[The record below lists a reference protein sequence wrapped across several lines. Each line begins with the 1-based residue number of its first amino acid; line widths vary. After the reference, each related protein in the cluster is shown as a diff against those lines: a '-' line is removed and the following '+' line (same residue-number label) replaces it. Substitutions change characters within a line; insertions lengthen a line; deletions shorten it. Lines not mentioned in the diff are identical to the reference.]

1 MNIPNYHQQ
10 SQVIEQWVLDNL
22 TPELAEIAD
31 QLVEIDYDYY
41 TIDHIDNLSFQ
52 INYASYAYIV
62 QGRLLAE
69 IAYKRLYKHKYSSF
83 HAYCCNDLHTTES
96 RARQLME
103 ASRVAIELIASGHT
117 KLPQNSSQAFALSK
131 LFGDELVQAWESL
144 LEVYEL
150 YELTTTKIK
159 NFIFPPSAS
168 QVDSYIT
175 HIPVSPQ
182 SLYELTQLAFK
193 LKMSIND
200 VVVLMIQNHKYYLS
214 LSLMLLKLNFST

>member
-1 MNIPNYHQQ
+1 MSITNLPT
-10 SQVIEQWVLDNL
+10 IEQWVLDNSSD
-22 TPELAEIAD
+22 ELAEIID
-31 QLVEIDYDYY
+31 NIVSIDYDYY
-41 TIDHIDNLSFQ
+41 TIDNLDSINFQ

-83 HAYCCNDLHTTES
+83 HAYCCNDLKMTES

-103 ASRVAIELIASGHT
+103 ASRVAVELIASGHT
-117 KLPQNSSQAFALSK
+117 KIPQNPSQAFALSK
-131 LFGDELVQAWESL
+131 LFGNELIEAWESL

-150 YELTTTKIK
+150 HELTTTKIK

-168 QVDSYIT
+168 QVDSFTT

-182 SLYELTQLAFK
+182 SLYELTQIAFK
-193 LKMSIND
+193 LKLSIND
-200 VVVLMIQNHKYYLS
+200 VVVLMLQNHKYYLS